1 MRTSSTAIRLLSLLL
16 FLVLVSIVAYWT
28 MLLMAP
34 RGAIAP
40 TDSLGDNNRPPLPVA
55 ARLFGARNTEAQ
67 ADAAPPP
74 VNVKVFGILDAGARG
89 VAILGIDDRP
99 PKAYA
104 VRQRIEGGSTLKAV
118 MRDKVVIDHHGQRIE
133 AQAPNRYS
141 LDILTSNAGR
151 SSLPQGIEEA
161 DENALNDDAFD
172 DGAAEA
178 QADGQPAPGDAPPP
192 PPYDPAQ
199 MPGDDMPMPAAGDE
213 AFGQLP
219 DVGIDPQAFE
229 GLSPAE
235 RAAAQRALEEGMM
248 PDASQD
254 GSGVP
259 GGENGMSFE
268 RPYFEEDTGEPMPE
282 LMEQKRNIPQLPQRS
297 AR

>member
-1 MRTSSTAIRLLSLLL
+1 MRSSSTAIRLLSLLL

-28 MLLMAP
+28 MLLLAP

-67 ADAAPPP
+67 AEAAPPP

-161 DENALNDDAFD
+161 DEAASHDAFGD
-172 DGAAEA
+172 EGVDEGGA
-178 QADGQPAPGDAPPP
+178 QQPAPGAPDASSGTPAQVPQHMP
-192 PPYDPAQ
+192 APGGMPMDPATAEV
-199 MPGDDMPMPAAGDE
+199 PG
-213 AFGQLP
+213 QVP
-219 DVGIDPQAFE
+219 DTGLDPHVLD

-235 RAAAQRALEEGMM
+235 RAAAQHALEEGLM
-248 PDASQD
+248 PDVPAGD
-254 GSGVP
+254 GSIPGAETAPP
-259 GGENGMSFE
+259 GGDTGMSFE
-268 RPYFEEDTGEPMPE
+268 RPYFEDGAEEPMPE
-282 LMEQKRNIPQLPQRS
+282 LMDQP
-297 AR
+297 